1 MMKKAFI
8 TGITGQDGSFLAE
21 LLLKK
26 KYDVYGLIRWKT
38 MNNFENVEKIMDQI
52 TFVEGD
58 LGDQISLNKAVKK
71 IQPDEV
77 YNLGALSFVG
87 TSWTQPIQMSEVTGL
102 GALRLIEAVKDNAPN
117 SKFYQASS
125 SEVFGN
131 TKNAPQ
137 DENTPFRPVSPYAIA
152 KVFGYWMTVNY
163 RESYGM
169 FACNGILFNHES
181 ERRGLEFVT
190 RKITDGVARIK
201 FGLSKEIRIGNLDAR
216 RDWGYAPEYVEGMWM
231 MMQQKKADDFVLG
244 TGETHS
250 VKEFIIEA
258 FAQAGIDDWQ
268 KYIVIDKSFMRPAE
282 VPHLV
287 ANPSKAEKVLGWKA
301 KTKFKELVKIMLEN
315 DMKRIQAISKK

>member
-1 MMKKAFI
+1 MKKAFI

-258 FAQAGIDDWQ
+258 FTQAGIDDWQ

-301 KTKFKELVKIMLEN
+301 KTRFKQLVKIMLDN
-315 DMKRIQAISKK
+315 DMKRIQAIAGKK

>member
-1 MMKKAFI
+1 MKKAFI